1 MKVYTTNKIIH
12 THRETALLYRE
23 TQVYTVKCHD
33 HILPYGKSEST
44 VAQRMTHRGGRC
56 ILGIDTWS
64 SYASCLEI
72 GKQCNVLTPLLQP
85 GCVSYT
91 EGLAIAVFVVDVV
104 VFVVVVVVVFVAV
117 VVVFVVVVVVFVVV
131 VVAFVDVVVRVVVAV
146 VL

>member
-1 MKVYTTNKIIH
+1 MQVYTTNKIIH

-85 GCVSYT
+85 GCVGYT

-104 VFVVVVVVVFVAV
+104 VFVAVVVAFVAV
-117 VVVFVVVVVVFVVV
+117 VVVFVTVVVVFVVV
-131 VVAFVDVVVRVVVAV
+131 AFV
-146 VL
+146 L

>member
-1 MKVYTTNKIIH
+1 MKVYTTNNITH

-64 SYASCLEI
+64 SYSSCLEI

-104 VFVVVVVVVFVAV
+104 VFVVVVVA
-117 VVVFVVVVVVFVVV
+117 FVVVVVVFVVV
-131 VVAFVDVVVRVVVAV
+131 VVAFVDVVVRIVVAV
-146 VL
+146 VLYVVVVV